1 MLTWNKE
8 NLWNYHISLCT
19 GERLKIVISCHLTI
33 SLHTHSCNKTLS
45 RISHI
50 QLQHWKLWQQHNA
63 HINSSTMHISTAAQC
78 TYRQHSTLH
87 ILTAAHCTYPLSYI
101 TGDTDQCFLLSTV
114 VFGSIGNFPKHRW
127 QKTALRFHVDRKT
140 LLFFSLQSITSLYPQ
155 NAKRDRLDLG
165 LTLHCRLS
173 WVSHCIVGYCG
184 SHIVGHL
191 NIQISNIFHHITPPL
206 HMINNKKRKLWA

>member
-33 SLHTHSCNKTLS
+33 SLRTHSCNETLS

-63 HINSSTMHISTAAQC
+63 HIDS
-78 TYRQHSTLH
+78 STLH
-87 ILTAAHCTYPLSYI
+87 ISSVLYCRWYRSMLPPLHGGVRFHWEFSKTQI
-101 TGDTDQCFLLSTV
+101 SWE

-140 LLFFSLQSITSLYPQ
+140 LLFFSLQTYLIFFR
-155 NAKRDRLDLG
+155 NARNA
-165 LTLHCRLS
+165 
-173 WVSHCIVGYCG
+173 VSVKFLAEC
-184 SHIVGHL
+184 
-191 NIQISNIFHHITPPL
+191 
-206 HMINNKKRKLWA
+206 KKNPEQTRKLLLWAPFVVNLRTFRV